1 MILLILSCFLGFL
14 GAIIVVW
21 IGKYL
26 GLDDIP
32 NPRSS
37 HSLPTPK
44 GGGVGILATFVIA
57 ATWLELSTA
66 LWLPVLAVSSVSFL
80 GDRVKLSPRLR
91 LVVQSV
97 ATMVTVGSLIWTFP
111 QGSCGFGANLLV
123 GFPLAAF
130 FVVATANVY
139 NFMDGI
145 DGLAGITGVLAF
157 GLLAFTGGVRGENPS
172 WVVLAMTLSAGCAG
186 FLPWNF
192 PRARVFMGDVGSV
205 LLGFVFALYVVAW
218 SRTLADFLLFISFL
232 LPFYLDE
239 AVTLLPRLR
248 EGDSLTRPHRRHVYQ
263 ILVNQM
269 GIPHW
274 RISLLYGTVQL
285 VVALVTLFLRPW
297 GWPGEAVWLLAA
309 CGAGA
314 GLASW
319 VRRRER

>member
-1 MILLILSCFLGFL
+1 M
-14 GAIIVVW
+14 A
-21 IGKYL
+21 
-26 GLDDIP
+26 
-32 NPRSS
+32 
-37 HSLPTPK
+37 
-44 GGGVGILATFVIA
+44 
-57 ATWLELSTA
+57 LE
-66 LWLPVLAVSSVSFL
+66 F
-80 GDRVKLSPRLR
+80 
-91 LVVQSV
+91 
-97 ATMVTVGSLIWTFP
+97 
-111 QGSCGFGANLLV
+111 
-123 GFPLAAF
+123 
-130 FVVATANVY
+130 
-139 NFMDGI
+139 
-145 DGLAGITGVLAF
+145 
-157 GLLAFTGGVRGENPS
+157 
-172 WVVLAMTLSAGCAG
+172 
-186 FLPWNF
+186 WNF